1 MPSSPVV
8 ELEEVTKRF
17 GRRGAVVALDTVTLA
32 IPGGGVTLLLG
43 ANGAGKSTLL
53 RVIAGTIAPTS
64 GRVRSSG
71 AIGILLGN
79 SFGLYDRLSAREYL
93 RYIGAL
99 RGLSGSVL
107 EARIDT
113 VIREL
118 EIVAF
123 AHRRCGEFSA
133 GMKQRTALAASI
145 LHEPEI
151 LLLDEPTT
159 GLDLSARGHVM
170 ETIRRLA
177 ESGRGMIVSTHHP
190 EEVRSLANRVVVL
203 NGGKVII
210 DTAAGDPVFEVP
222 GGIAAAALAAI
233 REANGSVSSGEQ
245 R

>member
-1 MPSSPVV
+1 MSASPVV
-8 ELEEVTKRF
+8 ELEGVTKRF
-17 GRRGAVVALDTVTLA
+17 GRRGTVVALDNVSLS

-53 RVIAGTIAPTS
+53 RIIAGTIAPTTGTVSRS
-64 GRVRSSG
+64 GG
-71 AIGILLGN
+71 IGILLGN
-79 SFGLYDRLSAREYL
+79 SFGLYDRLSAGEYL

-99 RGLSGSVL
+99 RGLTGSL
-107 EARIDT
+107 LDTRIDT

-118 EIVAF
+118 EIAPF

-159 GLDLSARGHVM
+159 GLDLSAREHVM

-190 EEVRSLANRVVVL
+190 EEVRPLAKRVVVL
-203 NGGKVII
+203 NGGTVVL
-210 DTAAGDPVFEVP
+210 DTVAGDPIFDAP
-222 GGIAAAALAAI
+222 GGIAGVALAAI
-233 REANGSVSSGEQ
+233 RETNISVPAGGV

>member
-1 MPSSPVV
+1 MIR
-8 ELEEVTKRF
+8 LEGVTKRF
-17 GRRGAVVALDTVTLA
+17 GRRGAVVALNSVTLS

-64 GRVRSSG
+64 GRVHRTG
-71 AIGILLGN
+71 EVGILLGN

-99 RGLSGSVL
+99 RGLSGPVL
-107 EARIDT
+107 DARIGT
-113 VIREL
+113 VLREL
-118 EIVAF
+118 EIAGF

-145 LHEPEI
+145 IHEPEI

-177 ESGRGMIVSTHHP
+177 ETGRGMIVSTHHP
-190 EEVRSLANRVVVL
+190 EEVRPLARRVVVL
-203 NGGKVII
+203 NAGRVII
-210 DTAAGDPVFEVP
+210 DVAADDPLFDAP
-222 GGIAAAALAAI
+222 GGIAAVALTAI
-233 REANGSVSSGEQ
+233 READVSAPSRRGS
-245 R
+245 